1 MKQGI
6 YKRNLLVPFFK
17 ILMDFFFVFTAVLF
31 SFYFRFYSPFTT
43 IIPVRDG
50 FIPAVGNYILFA
62 ILLGAIF
69 LFFFSIN
76 KSYRSRF
83 FTYFSQDIPTI
94 FKVSLIS
101 ILTGISFAFFYREFS
116 YSRIVFILVFLN
128 TSVFLLIGRYLFHWI
143 KTNYVRKGFN
153 VLQIYLIG
161 SPEKLPMVYTK
172 LISDENFNLNIKGY
186 LSSRRIHDLP
196 LEYAGNFNNLTAIIK
211 KNDFDAFLISMNH
224 QEHQQIMQI
233 IDSIE
238 GKNIEIFYVPDILD
252 ILTSNINHLEI
263 AGIPILQLKAFTLS
277 GWQGF
282 LKRGFDITISLFS
295 LVMLSPLLVFIA
307 VLIKTTSRG
316 PVFYKQ
322 QRVTLDNKD
331 FTMFKFRSMYVTD
344 ESREGLVDVVRNDPR
359 VTLIGKILRRASLD
373 ELPQLINVLRGEMSL
388 VGPRPERRYFVEEN
402 IKEIR
407 RYSERHRVRTG
418 ITGWAQVN
426 GLRQQNTS
434 LEERIRYD
442 LYYIENWSLWFDLK
456 IIIMTILEVLRG
468 EEAY

>member
-1 MKQGI
+1 MKKGI
-6 YKRNLLVPFFK
+6 YKRNLSIPFFK
-17 ILMDFFFVFTAVLF
+17 ILMDFFCVFSAVLF
-31 SFYFRFYSPFTT
+31 SFYFRFYSPFTS

-50 FIPAVGNYILFA
+50 YIPAVGNYILFGM
-62 ILLGAIF
+62 LLALIF

-83 FTYFSQDIPTI
+83 FSNFSQDIPTI

-101 ILTGISFAFFYREFS
+101 ILVGISFTFFYREFS
-116 YSRIVFILVFLN
+116 YSRIVFILIFLN
-128 TSVFLLIGRYLFHWI
+128 TSLFLLIGRYLFHRI
-143 KTNYVRKGFN
+143 KTKYIRQGFN

-161 SPEKLPMVYTK
+161 SPEKLSLVYKK
-172 LISDENFNLNIKGY
+172 LESEENFNLDIKGY
-186 LSSRRIHDLP
+186 LSSRRVHDLP
-196 LEYAGNFNNLTAIIK
+196 LEYAGNLNNLPKVIK

-224 QEHQQIMQI
+224 REHQKIMQI

-252 ILTSNINHLEI
+252 ILTSNFNHLEI

-282 LKRGFDITISLFS
+282 LKRGFDITVALFS
-295 LVMLSPLLVFIA
+295 LVMLSPFLIFIA
-307 VLIKTTSRG
+307 ILIKITSKG
-316 PVFYKQ
+316 PVFYTQK
-322 QRVTLDNKD
+322 RVTLDNKD
-331 FTMFKFRSMYVTD
+331 FTMYKFRSMYVTA
-344 ESREGLVDVVRNDPR
+344 ESKEGLIDVVRDDPR
-359 VTLIGKILRRASLD
+359 VTPIGRIIRRGSLD
-373 ELPQLINVLRGEMSL
+373 ELPQLINVVRGEMSL

-402 IKEIR
+402 IKEIP

-456 IIIMTILEVLRG
+456 IIIMTILEVLRS